1 MFLDLGC
8 GPSPAEGYEGVD
20 LFPGE
25 GVTWQCDLNSRP
37 WVLRGI
43 NVNGSVAKATSEP
56 LRTGYVSGVN
66 CSHLVEHVPDLL
78 GFMAELW
85 RVCKD
90 GAEVHI
96 SHPYQF
102 SVRMWQD
109 PTHVRA
115 LNEISWFYFDKEWRG
130 NRPEFGDTD
139 FVLAELDAIPEENWK
154 ETAAEFP
161 EEFERAARNQI
172 NVIADL
178 RVTLRCRKTPAEDPE
193 GPGGWEDVS

>member
-20 LFPGE
+20 LYPGP
-25 GVTWQCDLNSRP
+25 GVTHLCDLEVFP
-37 WVLRGI
+37 WTLGTQSHFSFERVI
-43 NVNGSVAKATSEP
+43 SEGSVE
-56 LRTGYVSGVN
+56 GVN
-66 CSHLVEHVPDLL
+66 CSHLVEHVADLT

-102 SVRMWQD
+102 NVRAWQD

-139 FVLAELDAIPEENWK
+139 FVLVELDAVPEENWK
-154 ETAAEFP
+154 DTAAEFP

-172 NVIADL
+172 NVISDL
-178 RVTLRCRKTPAEDPE
+178 RVTLRCRK
-193 GPGGWEDVS
+193 